1 MAKKVKYCLQKFL
14 VTDNTNNE
22 SPKKNPE
29 KHQF

>member
-1 MAKKVKYCLQKFL
+1 MAKKVKYCLQSL
-14 VTDNTNNE
+14 VADNANNN

>member
-1 MAKKVKYCLQKFL
+1 MAKKVKYCLQSL